1 VPKKRKRILA
11 IQEVDGCGHPPAL
24 DELVRLMPLT
34 AGFMIPTVGKF
45 LFYFILTF
53 KLMENYLAIQH
64 TVPGEAGPRIFQ
76 NTERY
81 HFWYVFRIRGS
92 KYCHGA
98 ARVNLDPVTR
108 QVCSPGQ
115 FTIAIASG

>member
-1 VPKKRKRILA
+1 MPRKRILA
-11 IQEVDGCGHPPAL
+11 IQGVDGCGHPPAL

-81 HFWYVFRIRGS
+81 HTFGMFS
-92 KYCHGA
+92 ASAEAKYCHGA
-98 ARVNLDPVTR
+98 ARVNRDPVAR
-108 QVCSPGQ
+108 QTCSPGQ
-115 FTIAIASG
+115 FTVAVASR